1 MLNLGESWRKEGEMV
16 VAEVEGGQ
24 RWERQAEEEDWE
36 CKSLYLRKNIVKVL
50 IFRKVKVSKVVKL
63 SCLGK
68 K

>member
-36 CKSLYLRKNIVKVL
+36 CKLLYLRKNIVNVL
-50 IFRKVKVSKVVKL
+50 I
-63 SCLGK
+63 LGK
-68 K
+68 LKCPK